1 MLGYTIF
8 FMLESCYNVTDAFL
22 NILNTYYRFL
32 MSSITLRRA
41 ILLALAPV
49 GTVAAAQ
56 NQLPA
61 VELDPVVVTVSRS
74 AQVISQTPARV
85 SVIGKHEIQ
94 QNPVSN
100 LSKILEKDAGISL
113 KQSGGI
119 GQISEISTR
128 GTNANHTLILKD
140 GTRLNS
146 QNHLAPFY
154 PAFFDLSDVSQIEIV
169 KGPASVQYGADA
181 VGGVVQMRTSAPNKS
196 GIQITGLGGENNT
209 YKALVKA
216 DLVTNTGLYASIH
229 GQRLETDGTRIL
241 DNQNRDQKASY
252 DQKGYGAVIG
262 YSNDRLSTSIG
273 ISQNEGVNQYFNY
286 VTGAN
291 NATRNFE
298 NQLINAKASFDV
310 SQDLTIAARYAEFK
324 DTQVVNDS
332 NPDHFNTK
340 NQDADIHAK
349 WHIAPNQNILVGL
362 SHLKSDFKSGD
373 VKDGKQEIDSHGYYL
388 QHQYNSNKINTQ
400 LGVRLED
407 NDRFG
412 NHTVGQGAI
421 RYHFT
426 PATSVYAN
434 IGTAFR
440 APALTELYYFS
451 ESSWG
456 NTYGNP
462 NLKPEKS
469 KNYEI
474 GLDHRIN
481 NHTKIYV
488 SGYKTDVDNLIAY
501 QNGSPNSTYVNINKA
516 SMKGAEAGVK
526 WAKDGYFASLDYGY
540 VETKNKANNLEIA
553 YRPKQTLTL
562 STGVAKDGYGVNL
575 SLVARSKAFSNGANT
590 ELVRGY
596 ATVDVGTYW
605 QITPNAKFFAN
616 IENIG
621 NAEYRQ
627 VSNFGNGWYVNGGR
641 LTTAGLT
648 LTY

>member
-1 MLGYTIF
+1 
-8 FMLESCYNVTDAFL
+8 
-22 NILNTYYRFL
+22 
-32 MSSITLRRA
+32 MSSFTLRRA
-41 ILLALAPV
+41 IVLALAPLSTAAFAQDTQPTEP
-49 GTVAAAQ
+49 TVI
-56 NQLPA
+56 
-61 VELDPVVVTVSRS
+61 LDPVIVTASKTDGLL
-74 AQVISQTPARV
+74 SQTPARV
-85 SVIGKHEIQ
+85 SVIGEREIR

-100 LSKILEKDAGISL
+100 LAKVIETDAGISL

-128 GTNANHTLILKD
+128 GTNANHTLVLKD
-140 GTRLNS
+140 GARLNS
-146 QNHLAPFY
+146 QNHLAPLY

-181 VGGVVQMRTSAPNKS
+181 VGGVVQMRTSTPSKS

-216 DLVTNTGLYASIH
+216 DLVTDTGLYASIH

-262 YSNDRLSTSIG
+262 FSDDRLSTSIG
-273 ISQNEGVNQYFNY
+273 ISQNEGISQYFNY
-286 VTGAN
+286 ATGKN
-291 NATRNFE
+291 DATRDFE

-310 SQDLTIAARYAEFK
+310 SQDLTIAARYSEFK

-332 NPDHFNTK
+332 DPDHFNTK

-349 WHIAPNQNILVGL
+349 WYISPNQNILAGI
-362 SHLKSDFKSGD
+362 SYLKSDFKSGD
-373 VKDGKQEIDSHGYYL
+373 IKDSKQEIDSYGYYL
-388 QHQYNSNKINTQ
+388 QHQYNSDKINTQ

-434 IGTAFR
+434 IGSAFR
-440 APALTELYYFS
+440 APALTELYYQTS
-451 ESSWG
+451 SSQLHPADWQSWHTDPTNWVTSTYNTNGNLNLQPEESV
-456 NTYGNP
+456 T
-462 NLKPEKS
+462 
-469 KNYEI
+469 YEI
-474 GLDHRIN
+474 GFDHHLN
-481 NHTKIYV
+481 TNTKFYL
-488 SGYKTDVDNLIAY
+488 SGYHSTIDNLIAY
-501 QNGSPNSTYVNINKA
+501 GTESNDYVNRIYNSSYYNVNEA
-516 SMKGAEAGVK
+516 TMKGAEAGVK
-526 WAKDGYFASLDYGY
+526 WAKDSYFASLDYGY
-540 VETKNKANNLEIA
+540 VETENKANNLEIA

-562 STGVAKDGYGVNL
+562 STGVAKDEYGVNL

-590 ELVRGY
+590 ERVRGY

-605 QITPNAKFFAN
+605 QVTPNAKFFAN

-621 NAEYRQ
+621 NTEYRQ